1 MPGIQPPEATAAV
14 DEAAAD
20 SVQQAATNG
29 STSGSTGGSSS
40 GRRRPGRLAPV
51 VGKARKALGDAL
63 AQAGYPRHVLVACS
77 GGPDSLA
84 LAAVAAYFARRGH
97 VDGHPVTVGAAV
109 VDHQLQEGSAEVA
122 AKTAETLEELGLSPV
137 EIRTVTVAGTG
148 MGPEAAARE
157 ARHAA
162 LEAAAAGQDAAAI
175 LLGHTLDDQ
184 AEQVLLG
191 LARGSGTRSLA
202 GMRPARQG
210 TGDSALL
217 RPFLGLRRADTEEIC
232 EVEELQPWHD
242 PTNRDP
248 SYARSRTRVEVLPH
262 LEEKLGPGVAESL
275 ARTASILQ
283 LDADYLEDVAEA
295 TFASLVERNGPEL
308 SLPEEALRALPPAI
322 RYRVI
327 AKAAADVGGQQPS
340 YQRLLAA
347 EALLRRHGSAGPVE
361 LPGGV
366 SAYRLSLAQ
375 LAGAEAADG
384 PAAGGKAKPVPRE
397 AARCG
402 KLVLRP
408 QKPPAK

>member
-1 MPGIQPPEATAAV
+1 M
-14 DEAAAD
+14 
-20 SVQQAATNG
+20 VQ
-29 STSGSTGGSSS
+29 
-40 GRRRPGRLAPV
+40 
-51 VGKARKALGDAL
+51 DAL
-63 AQAGYPRHVLVACS
+63 AGAGYPHHVLVACS

-97 VDGHPVTVGAAV
+97 VDGHPVTVGAVV
-109 VDHQLQEGSAEVA
+109 VDHQLQEGSGQVAAHTAEV
-122 AKTAETLEELGLSPV
+122 LQNLGLAPV

-148 MGPEAAARE
+148 MGPEAAARD
-157 ARHAA
+157 ARHEA
-162 LEAAAAGQDAAAI
+162 LEAAAAGQGAEAI

-202 GMRPARQG
+202 GMRPARG
-210 TGDSALL
+210 ILL

-232 EVEELQPWHD
+232 EVEELDPWHD
-242 PTNRDP
+242 PTNTDP
-248 SYARSRTRVEVLPH
+248 SFARSRTRTEVLPH

-295 TFASLVERNGPEL
+295 TFASLAERNGPEV
-308 SLPEEALRALPPAI
+308 SLPEEALRALAPAI
-322 RYRVI
+322 RFRVI

-340 YQRLLAA
+340 YKRLLAA
-347 EALLRRHGSAGPVE
+347 EALLRRQGSAGPVE

-375 LAGAEAADG
+375 LDAST
-384 PAAGGKAKPVPRE
+384 AAGRPAGSDNPGSVPRE
-397 AARCG
+397 GPRCG
-402 KLVLRP
+402 KLVFRP
-408 QKPPAK
+408 QKPPTK